1 MRFAEF
7 SLLFGKLSFSKH
19 SLLVK
24 DKPVQEWLAIVDA
37 AIEAEQDNTTKD
49 KNSQLQY
56 IYD

>member
-1 MRFAEF
+1 
-7 SLLFGKLSFSKH
+7 
-19 SLLVK
+19 LVK

>member
-7 SLLFGKLSFSKH
+7 SQIFGKLSFSKH
-19 SLLVK
+19 SCLVK

-37 AIEAEQDNTTKD
+37 AIEADEDFAGKS
-49 KNSQLQY
+49 KNLQSQY